1 MRRGEERRGEER
13 RGGEGRR
20 VQFLLQVR
28 SLVKASRDVPTLAE
42 F

>member
-13 RGGEGRR
+13 RGEGRR

>member
-1 MRRGEERRGEER
+1 MRRGEERRGEE
-13 RGGEGRR
+13 RR